1 MFIHLNNI
9 VKDSNKIAKH
19 VRCASEREKEK
30 DTLLNKDSN
39 EFSFPKIFHRKLN
52 LICIHFRHS

>member
-19 VRCASEREKEK
+19 VRCATEKN
-30 DTLLNKDSN
+30 TLLNKDSN
-39 EFSFPKIFHRKLN
+39 DFAFLPENFPLKTQFNLHSF
-52 LICIHFRHS
+52 